1 VSSHGE
7 DVRFCSIRQTAA
19 AAETKGFLIS
29 EPKLDSETRLD
40 FKGNT
45 RVQRFVRSACG
56 GHGAQAAKIP

>member
-29 EPKLDSETRLD
+29 ELKLNFQRQRARAAICPERHAGGTVRKRQKSPKLVS
-40 FKGNT
+40 
-45 RVQRFVRSACG
+45 V
-56 GHGAQAAKIP
+56 